1 MVLKLKRSLKVEVCL
16 TPLKGWGVFDTSPIY
31 LGEVIE
37 ECPLIEIP
45 RKAYQCVPDLF
56 KDYAYNSLLQNSI
69 PVLPLGLGCVYNH
82 SEIPN
87 AKWQLHPE
95 NPKIFQFISI
105 KEIMPGE
112 EICTSYGGAEYWKH
126 RPHVK
131 VI

>member
-16 TPLKGWGVFDTSPIY
+16 TPLKGWGVFATSPIY

-37 ECPLIEIP
+37 ECPLIDIP
-45 RKAYQCVPDLF
+45 RKAFQCVPDLF
-56 KDYAYNSLLQNSI
+56 KDYTFNSLLQNNI
-69 PVLPLGLGCVYNH
+69 PVLALGLGCIYNH
-82 SEIPN
+82 SENPN

-95 NPKIFQFISI
+95 NSKIFQFISI

-112 EICTSYGGAEYWKH
+112 EICINYGGEEYWKH

-131 VI
+131 VV